1 MNNKY
6 KKIISV
12 VILSSMFTQQN
23 LYSETVTELK
33 TIKNTPVKKT
43 TGKYKTIKDRMKE
56 NPGELRKYLKYL
68 VPAGVLATI
77 PIGLELKFLYDIFS
91 SPSKKLETI
100 TEKDILTGFEKFIE
114 YINLNTT
121 YNKLEISEA
130 EHNLVNLLAN
140 FDKNTQNINNKTKE
154 IEQKLKDSENYIKR
168 LEVFMEYAPTN
179 ITNNIRELYKHINT
193 TLITP
198 KIEEIHVEDKIVP
211 ELQNQFTDFTDNI
224 KDKID
229 GVIPDLDIPDASK
242 MHEISL
248 GIKSPPSSTPLGLD
262 TQGGLPG
269 MPPPPPGLPGM
280 ANFSTVGNQVD
291 PFRKAINDVST
302 DLLKQIS
309 PEIIVSNCKAFASQ
323 FFVSDEYLN
332 MKYILD
338 NYPDKLKNI
347 LENVKNKYPQYD
359 ISEKTIGVFW
369 PLFCARG
376 FVQSYKELQK
386 SIVDLRKLREDPQ
399 YVAGKA
405 SLGLTKSLV
414 SNDVKNYVEIK
425 DIDISKIEEDIFT
438 KLNTALNS
446 GFNRVYPQPKTE
458 TDDQK
463 GTKKTIKNQKNWYDK
478 SEYAWAKNIIN
489 NKKKVLDNNS
499 KLERLLS
506 NLKIKLDNKTVL
518 SNLKSSYDK
527 LKSRITEK
535 GKKLW
540 ETTEKDKKLWE
551 TIVKN
556 KKLWETIE
564 KNLKKIEDKLSI
576 CEKDLFVTK
585 IDGIERELTKNKIIQ
600 GLSKIPADLPGKLSF
615 LIKDFGLSQQEI
627 EKILNSEI
635 EKFEEII
642 DPEIYKLG
650 FSVLDFKF

>member
-100 TEKDILTGFEKFIE
+100 TEKDILTGFEKFIK
-114 YINLNTT
+114 YINSNTT

-130 EHNLVNLLAN
+130 ERNLVYLLAN
-140 FDKNTQNINNKTKE
+140 FDKNSQNINNKIKE
-154 IEQKLKDSENYIKR
+154 IEQKLKNSENYIKR

-179 ITNNIRELYKHINT
+179 ITNKIKELYDHINT

-198 KIEEIHVEDKIVP
+198 KIEEIKEHVENTLVP
-211 ELQNQFTDFTDNI
+211 EIQNQLTEFAGNI
-224 KDKID
+224 KEKID
-229 GVIPDLDIPDASK
+229 EVIPDLSIPNEPK
-242 MHEISL
+242 MPEIPL
-248 GIKSPPSSTPLGLD
+248 GIKLPPPPPPLELNI
-262 TQGGLPG
+262 QGGLPG

-280 ANFSTVGNQVD
+280 ANFSTVGNHVD

-302 DLLKQIS
+302 NLLTNTS
-309 PEIIVSNCKAFASQ
+309 PEIIVSNCKTFASQ
-323 FFVSDEYLN
+323 FFDSDKYLN

-338 NYPDKLKNI
+338 NYPNKLET
-347 LENVKNKYPQYD
+347 LLADVKNKNPQYD

-369 PLFCARG
+369 PLFCAPG
-376 FVQSYKELQK
+376 FVQNYKKLQK
-386 SIVDLRKLREDPQ
+386 SITELSKLREDPQ
-399 YVAGKA
+399 YVAGTD
-405 SLGLTKSLV
+405 LLDLTKSLV
-414 SNDVKNYVEIK
+414 SNDVTNYVETK
-425 DIDISKIEEDIFT
+425 AIDISKIEEDIFT

-446 GFNRVYPQPKTE
+446 GLNRVYPKPKTE
-458 TDDQK
+458 TDDHK
-463 GTKKTIKNQKNWYDK
+463 DTKKTIKNQKNWYDK

-489 NKKKVLDNNS
+489 SKKKEVLDNNL
-499 KLERLLS
+499 KLERFLS

-518 SNLKSSYDK
+518 SDLKSSYDK
-527 LKSRITEK
+527 LKSRIA
-535 GKKLW
+535 GN
-540 ETTEKDKKLWE
+540 DKKLC
-551 TIVKN
+551 
-556 KKLWETIE
+556 ETIE
-564 KNLKKIEDKLSI
+564 QNLKKIEDKLSI
-576 CEKDLFVTK
+576 YEKDLFVTK

-600 GLSKIPADLPGKLSF
+600 GLSKKPADLPGKLSF

-627 EKILNSEI
+627 EEILNSEI
-635 EKFEEII
+635 EKREETIN
-642 DPEIYKLG
+642 PEIYKLH
-650 FSVLDFKF
+650 

>member
-23 LYSETVTELK
+23 LYSETISESKNILK
-33 TIKNTPVKKT
+33 ENIRENIDEYKPDKKI

-100 TEKDILTGFEKFIE
+100 TEKDILTEFEKFIK

-140 FDKNTQNINNKTKE
+140 FDKNSQNINNKTKE
-154 IEQKLKDSENYIKR
+154 IEQKLKNSENYIKR
-168 LEVFMEYAPTN
+168 FEVLVKYAPTN
-179 ITNNIRELYKHINT
+179 ITNNIRKLYKNINT
-193 TLITP
+193 NLITP
-198 KIEEIHVEDKIVP
+198 KIEEIKEHVEDKIVP
-211 ELQNQFTDFTDNI
+211 ELQNQFTEFADNI
-224 KDKID
+224 TKNID
-229 GVIPDLDIPDASK
+229 GVIPDLGIPNAPT
-242 MHEISL
+242 MPEIPL
-248 GIKSPPSSTPLGLD
+248 EIKPPPPPPPLELN

-302 DLLKQIS
+302 DLRKQTS
-309 PEIIVSNCKAFASQ
+309 PEIIVSNCKTFASQ

-347 LENVKNKYPQYD
+347 LENVKKKYPQYD

-369 PLFCARG
+369 PLFCAPG
-376 FVQSYKELQK
+376 FVQNYKKLQK
-386 SIVDLRKLREDPQ
+386 SIVDLRELREDDK
-399 YVAGKA
+399 YKDGRE
-405 SLGLTKSLV
+405 LLELTKSLV
-414 SNDVKNYVEIK
+414 SNDVKNYVETK
-425 DIDISKIEEDIFT
+425 AIDISKIEEDIFT

-446 GFNRVYPQPKTE
+446 GLNRVYPKPKTE
-458 TDDQK
+458 TDNQK
-463 GTKKTIKNQKNWYDK
+463 DTKQTIKNQTNWYDK

-489 NKKKVLDNNS
+489 SKKKEVLDNNL
-499 KLERLLS
+499 KLERFLS

-527 LKSRITEK
+527 LKSRII
-535 GKKLW
+535 GK
-540 ETTEKDKKLWE
+540 D
-551 TIVKN
+551 

-576 CEKDLFVTK
+576 YEKDLFVTK

-600 GLSKIPADLPGKLSF
+600 GLSKTPADLPGKLSF

-642 DPEIYKLG
+642 DPEIYKL
-650 FSVLDFKF
+650 S

>member
-43 TGKYKTIKDRMKE
+43 TGKYKTIKDRIKE

-121 YNKLEISEA
+121 YNKLEISDA

-154 IEQKLKDSENYIKR
+154 IEQKLKNSENYIKR
-168 LEVFMEYAPTN
+168 FEVFMKYAPEN
-179 ITNNIRELYKHINT
+179 ITNKIKELYDHINT

-198 KIEEIHVEDKIVP
+198 KIAEIKEHVEDKIVP
-211 ELQNQFTDFTDNI
+211 ELQNQFTEFAGNI
-224 KDKID
+224 KEKID
-229 GVIPDLDIPDASK
+229 EVIPDLGIPNEPK
-242 MHEISL
+242 MPEIPL
-248 GIKSPPSSTPLGLD
+248 GIKPPPPPPPLGLN
-262 TQGGLPG
+262 TQGGLQG

-302 DLLKQIS
+302 DLRKQTS
-309 PEIIVSNCKAFASQ
+309 PEIIVSNCKTFASQ

-347 LENVKNKYPQYD
+347 LENVKKKYPQYD

-369 PLFCARG
+369 PLFCAPG

-386 SIVDLRKLREDPQ
+386 SITELSKLREDQQ
-399 YVAGKA
+399 YVASTKLLDFTKDLDEDVIGKQI
-405 SLGLTKSLV
+405 
-414 SNDVKNYVEIK
+414 KNFLDSVNS
-425 DIDISKIEEDIFT
+425 DISDLEKYIFT
-438 KLNTALNS
+438 KLNTALIS
-446 GFNRVYPQPKTE
+446 GLNRVYPQPRIE

-463 GTKKTIKNQKNWYDK
+463 GTKKTIKNQKHWYDK

-489 NKKKVLDNNS
+489 SKKKEVIDNNL
-499 KLERLLS
+499 KLERFLS

-535 GKKLW
+535 
-540 ETTEKDKKLWE
+540 DKKLC
-551 TIVKN
+551 KN
-556 KKLWETIE
+556 IE
-564 KNLKKIEDKLSI
+564 KNLKKIEDKLSL

-585 IDGIERELTKNKIIQ
+585 IDGIASGFTKNKIIQ

-615 LIKDFGLSQQEI
+615 LIQDFGLSQQEI

-642 DPEIYKLG
+642 DPEIYKLHY
-650 FSVLDFKF
+650 SDIK

>member
-33 TIKNTPVKKT
+33 NILKENIRENIDGYKPDKKT

-100 TEKDILTGFEKFIE
+100 TEKDILTGFEKFIG

-140 FDKNTQNINNKTKE
+140 FDKNSQNINNKIKE
-154 IEQKLKDSENYIKR
+154 IEQKLKNSENYIKR
-168 LEVFMEYAPTN
+168 FEVLVKYAPEN

-193 TLITP
+193 TLKTQ
-198 KIEEIHVEDKIVP
+198 KIEEIKEHVEDKIVP
-211 ELQNQFTDFTDNI
+211 ELQNQFTEFADNI
-224 KDKID
+224 TKNID
-229 GVIPDLDIPDASK
+229 GVIPDLGIPNEPK
-242 MHEISL
+242 MPEIPL
-248 GIKSPPSSTPLGLD
+248 GIQPPPPPSPPPGLNI
-262 TQGGLPG
+262 QGGLLG
-269 MPPPPPGLPGM
+269 MPPPPPGLTDDT
-280 ANFSTVGNQVD
+280 NFPAARIQVS
-291 PFRKAINDVST
+291 PFQQAFNDVST
-302 DLLKQIS
+302 NLLKNTS
-309 PEIIVSNCKAFASQ
+309 PEIVVSNCKKYANQ
-323 FFVSDEYLN
+323 FFNSDKYLN

-347 LENVKNKYPQYD
+347 LENVKKKHPQYD

-369 PLFCARG
+369 PLFCVPG
-376 FVQSYKELQK
+376 FVQSYRELQK
-386 SIVDLRKLREDPQ
+386 SIVDLRKLREDDK
-399 YVAGKA
+399 YKDGRE
-405 SLGLTKSLV
+405 LLDLTKSLV
-414 SNDVKNYVEIK
+414 RENVKSYVGNQT
-425 DIDISKIEEDIFT
+425 IDISKIEEGIFT
-438 KLNTALNS
+438 KLDTALNS
-446 GFNRVYPQPKTE
+446 GLNHGYPQPKNK

-478 SEYAWAKNIIN
+478 SKYAWTKDIIN
-489 NKKKVLDNNS
+489 NKKKVSDNNS
-499 KLERLLS
+499 KLERFLS

-527 LKSRITEK
+527 LKPRIAEK
-535 GKKLW
+535 GKKLC
-540 ETTEKDKKLWE
+540 
-551 TIVKN
+551 
-556 KKLWETIE
+556 ETIE

-576 CEKDLFVTK
+576 YENDLFVKK
-585 IDGIERELTKNKIIQ
+585 IDGMEYFKKRGIIQ
-600 GLSKIPADLPGKLSF
+600 ALYKIPKDLSDRLLL
-615 LIKDFGLSQQEI
+615 LIKDFELSQQEI

-635 EKFEEII
+635 EKPVASIN
-642 DPEIYKLG
+642 PEIYKLG
-650 FSVLDFKF
+650 

>member
-1 MNNKY
+1 
-6 KKIISV
+6 
-12 VILSSMFTQQN
+12 
-23 LYSETVTELK
+23 
-33 TIKNTPVKKT
+33 
-43 TGKYKTIKDRMKE
+43 
-56 NPGELRKYLKYL
+56 YLKYL

-130 EHNLVNLLAN
+130 ENNLVNLLAN

-168 LEVFMEYAPTN
+168 LEVFMEYAPAN
-179 ITNNIRELYKHINT
+179 ITNNIRKLYDHINT

-198 KIEEIHVEDKIVP
+198 KIAEIKEHVEDKIVP
-211 ELQNQFTDFTDNI
+211 ELQNQFTKFADNI
-224 KDKID
+224 TKNID
-229 GVIPDLDIPDASK
+229 GVIPDLGIPNEPK
-242 MHEISL
+242 MPEISL
-248 GIKSPPSSTPLGLD
+248 EIKPPPSSTPLGLD

-302 DLLKQIS
+302 DLLKKNS
-309 PEIIVSNCKAFASQ
+309 PGIIVSNCKKYANQ
-323 FFVSDEYLN
+323 LFVSDEYLN

-369 PLFCARG
+369 PLFCAPG

-386 SIVDLRKLREDPQ
+386 SITELSKLREDQQ
-399 YVAGKA
+399 YVASTKLLDFTKDLDEDVIGKQI
-405 SLGLTKSLV
+405 
-414 SNDVKNYVEIK
+414 KNFLDSVNS
-425 DIDISKIEEDIFT
+425 DISDLEKYIFT
-438 KLNTALNS
+438 KLNTALIS
-446 GFNRVYPQPKTE
+446 GLNRVYPQPRIE

-478 SEYAWAKNIIN
+478 LEYVWAKNIIN

-499 KLERLLS
+499 KLERFLS

-518 SNLKSSYDK
+518 SNLKSSYNK
-527 LKSRITEK
+527 LKSRIT
-535 GKKLW
+535 G
-540 ETTEKDKKLWE
+540 KDKKLC
-551 TIVKN
+551 
-556 KKLWETIE
+556 ETIE

-576 CEKDLFVTK
+576 CEKDLFVKK

-642 DPEIYKLG
+642 DPENYKLHYTDIKLVAG
-650 FSVLDFKF
+650 HALESVPKSK

>member
-43 TGKYKTIKDRMKE
+43 TGKYKTIKDRIKE

-100 TEKDILTGFEKFIE
+100 NEKDILTGFEKFIE

-140 FDKNTQNINNKTKE
+140 FDKNSQNINNKIKE
-154 IEQKLKDSENYIKR
+154 IEQKLKNSENYIKR
-168 LEVFMEYAPTN
+168 FEVFMEYAPTN
-179 ITNNIRELYKHINT
+179 ITNNISELYKHINT
-193 TLITP
+193 TLIIP
-198 KIEEIHVEDKIVP
+198 KIEEIKEHVEDTIVP
-211 ELQNQFTDFTDNI
+211 ELQNQFTEFADNI
-224 KDKID
+224 TKNID
-229 GVIPDLDIPDASK
+229 GVIPDLGIPNEPK
-242 MHEISL
+242 MPEIPL
-248 GIKSPPSSTPLGLD
+248 GIKPPPPPPPLGLN

-280 ANFSTVGNQVD
+280 ANFSTLGNHVD
-291 PFRKAINDVST
+291 PFWKAINDVST
-302 DLLKQIS
+302 DLLKKIS
-309 PEIIVSNCKAFASQ
+309 PGIIVSNCKAFASQ

-338 NYPDKLKNI
+338 NYPDKLEK
-347 LENVKNKYPQYD
+347 LLADVEKKYPQYD

-369 PLFCARG
+369 PMFCAPG
-376 FVQSYKELQK
+376 FVQNYKKLQK
-386 SIVDLRKLREDPQ
+386 SIVDLRELREDDK
-399 YVAGKA
+399 YKDGRE
-405 SLGLTKSLV
+405 LLDLTKSLV
-414 SNDVKNYVEIK
+414 SNDVKNYVETK
-425 DIDISKIEEDIFT
+425 AIDISKIEEDIFT

-463 GTKKTIKNQKNWYDK
+463 DTKKTIKNQKNWYDK

-499 KLERLLS
+499 KLERFLS

-535 GKKLW
+535 
-540 ETTEKDKKLWE
+540 DKKLC
-551 TIVKN
+551 
-556 KKLWETIE
+556 ETIE

-576 CEKDLFVTK
+576 YENDLFVKK
-585 IDGIERELTKNKIIQ
+585 IE
-600 GLSKIPADLPGKLSF
+600 
-615 LIKDFGLSQQEI
+615 
-627 EKILNSEI
+627 
-635 EKFEEII
+635 
-642 DPEIYKLG
+642 
-650 FSVLDFKF
+650 

>member
-43 TGKYKTIKDRMKE
+43 TGKYKTIKDRIKE

-100 TEKDILTGFEKFIE
+100 NEKDILTGFEKFIE

-130 EHNLVNLLAN
+130 ENNLVNLLAN

-168 LEVFMEYAPTN
+168 LEVFMEYAPAN
-179 ITNNIRELYKHINT
+179 ITNNIRKLYDHINT

-198 KIEEIHVEDKIVP
+198 KIAEIKEHVEDKIVP
-211 ELQNQFTDFTDNI
+211 ELQNQFTKFADNI
-224 KDKID
+224 TKNID
-229 GVIPDLDIPDASK
+229 GVIPDLGIPNEPK
-242 MHEISL
+242 MPEIPL
-248 GIKSPPSSTPLGLD
+248 GIKPPPPPPPLGLN

-280 ANFSTVGNQVD
+280 ANFSTLGNHVD
-291 PFRKAINDVST
+291 PFWKAINDVST
-302 DLLKQIS
+302 DLLKKIS
-309 PEIIVSNCKAFASQ
+309 PGIIVSNCKAFASQ

-338 NYPDKLKNI
+338 NYPDKLEK
-347 LENVKNKYPQYD
+347 LLADVEKKYPQYD

-369 PLFCARG
+369 PMFCAPG
-376 FVQSYKELQK
+376 FVQNYKKLQK
-386 SIVDLRKLREDPQ
+386 SIVDLRELREDDK
-399 YVAGKA
+399 YKDGRE
-405 SLGLTKSLV
+405 LLDLTKSLV
-414 SNDVKNYVEIK
+414 SNDVKNYVETK
-425 DIDISKIEEDIFT
+425 AIDISKIEEDIFT

-463 GTKKTIKNQKNWYDK
+463 DTKKTIKNQKNWYDK

-499 KLERLLS
+499 KLERFLS

-535 GKKLW
+535 
-540 ETTEKDKKLWE
+540 DKKLC
-551 TIVKN
+551 
-556 KKLWETIE
+556 ETIE

-642 DPEIYKLG
+642 DPEIYK
-650 FSVLDFKF
+650 